1 MAGKAT
7 QSKQA
12 ADVIGGKTTPDQPA
26 GSLVAGALFGAVSA
40 LAAVLAPDIELAP
53 KDESETEADL
63 SIRLLGEL
71 VERGKVVLIEC
82 EELKGSLAVQK
93 GLVTKAE
100 NAHAADRD
108 NLRKVLVGLKLVT
121 EGEAGAE
128 NFDPVAAAAG
138 ALGDVVAE
146 RNSAKR
152 SLAAQ
157 KGATTRKVAELEQLE
172 ASLEPRKL
180 GKVADQ
186 LSGADLFDLLGS
198 EDRVEIAFS
207 DGAAELVGV
216 PPVAVPGERFIFR
229 RGRLMLSVE
238 DLTVRGP
245 ADERGARVLAGYALL
260 VDGEQVAWLPR
271 LAGQLTLGAGQSY
284 QLKDD
289 VVLA

>member
-12 ADVIGGKTTPDQPA
+12 ADVIGGKGDANKGGAHELQTQLDATTAELEQA
-26 GSLVAGALFGAVSA
+26 NKLVSEHAKSLEGLGVKV
-40 LAAVLAPDIELAP
+40 DELRTQR
-53 KDESETEADL
+53 D
-63 SIRLLGEL
+63 
-71 VERGKVVLIEC
+71 EC
-82 EELKGSLAVQK
+82 ERAR
-93 GLVTKAE
+93 
-100 NAHAADRD
+100 AADRD
-108 NLRKVLVGLKLVT
+108 QLRTVLVGLKLVT
-121 EGEAGAE
+121 EAEAGADE
-128 NFDPVAAAAG
+128 FDPVAAAQK
-138 ALGDVVAE
+138 ALADVTAE

-157 KGATTRKVAELEQLE
+157 KGATTRKIAEIEEIE

-180 GKVADQ
+180 GPIEGQ
-186 LSGADLFDLLGS
+186 LAPADLYTLLCD
-198 EDRVEIAFS
+198 EARVEVAFS
-207 DGAAELVGV
+207 DGKSELIGV
-216 PPVAVPGERFIFR
+216 PPVAVRGDRFTFR
-229 RGRLMLSVE
+229 RGRLQLSVD

-260 VDGEQVAWLPR
+260 ADGEQVAWLPR

>member
-12 ADVIGGKTTPDQPA
+12 ADVIGGKSDAEKGEVSELQTQLDATHA
-26 GSLVAGALFGAVSA
+26 ELGKANELVAEHAKSLEGLGVK
-40 LAAVLAPDIELAP
+40 VDELR
-53 KDESETEADL
+53 KQRDE
-63 SIRLLGEL
+63 
-71 VERGKVVLIEC
+71 
-82 EELKGSLAVQK
+82 
-93 GLVTKAE
+93 AE

-121 EGEAGAE
+121 EAEAGAE

-198 EDRVEIAFS
+198 EDRVE
-207 DGAAELVGV
+207 
-216 PPVAVPGERFIFR
+216 AVPGERFIFR
-229 RGRLMLSVE
+229 RGRLMLSVD

>member
-12 ADVIGGKTTPDQPA
+12 ADVIGGKSDAEKGEVSELQTQLAATHA
-26 GSLVAGALFGAVSA
+26 ELGKANELVAEHAKSLEGLGVK
-40 LAAVLAPDIELAP
+40 VDELR
-53 KDESETEADL
+53 KQCDE
-63 SIRLLGEL
+63 
-71 VERGKVVLIEC
+71 
-82 EELKGSLAVQK
+82 
-93 GLVTKAE
+93 AE

-121 EGEAGAE
+121 EAEAGAE

-229 RGRLMLSVE
+229 RGRLMLSVD

>member
-12 ADVIGGKTTPDQPA
+12 ADVIGGKSDAEKGEVSELQTQLDATHA
-26 GSLVAGALFGAVSA
+26 ELGKANELVAEHAKSLEGLGVK
-40 LAAVLAPDIELAP
+40 VDELR
-53 KDESETEADL
+53 KQRDE
-63 SIRLLGEL
+63 
-71 VERGKVVLIEC
+71 
-82 EELKGSLAVQK
+82 
-93 GLVTKAE
+93 AE

-121 EGEAGAE
+121 EAEAGAE

-216 PPVAVPGERFIFR
+216 PGERFIFR
-229 RGRLMLSVE
+229 RGRLMLSVD